1 MPAMALNL
9 TPDYIEAD
17 RKYRQARTPADKLA
31 ALEEM
36 LRTIPKHKASEKKQA
51 DLKRKIK
58 ELREA
63 GQQQATK
70 KVGGGADPYA
80 LPPQGA
86 GQALLL
92 GFPNCGKSSIVG
104 KLTHATVKITDFPY
118 GTALPTPGMAH
129 HEDVPIELVDL
140 PPITAEHVPPAL
152 VNAVRHT
159 HVALLLAD
167 LASPS
172 VLEDL
177 EAMLAVLA
185 EHEITFEPPDAEDE
199 TGHMHVGPHGLI
211 VCTKC
216 DLPGAMDTYA
226 VLQELGP
233 KYPEMIAVSTVTDEG
248 LADMLRR
255 IYDTLN
261 VIRIYAKQ
269 PGKPADKER
278 PFILPTDSTVDELA
292 RMVHKDIA
300 ENLKFARVW
309 GDSSHSGQQ
318 VHSTHV
324 LHDKD
329 IVELHA

>member
-1 MPAMALNL
+1 MALNL

-17 RKYRQARTPADKLA
+17 RKYRQATTHADKLA

-36 LRTIPKHKASEKKQA
+36 LRTIPKHKASERKQA
-51 DLKRKIK
+51 DLKTKLK

-63 GQQQATK
+63 GQQQAAK
-70 KVGGGADPYA
+70 KSAAVHDPYS

-92 GFPNCGKSSIVG
+92 GAPNCGKSSIVG
-104 KLTHATVKITDFPY
+104 KLSNAPVKITDFPY
-118 GTALPTPGMAH
+118 GTALPTPGMAR

-140 PPITAEHVPPAL
+140 PPVTPETLLPAL

-159 HVALLLAD
+159 HVVLLVAD
-167 LASPS
+167 LSSPS

-177 EAMLAVLA
+177 EALMAALAGHDVA
-185 EHEITFEPPDAEDE
+185 FDPPDEEDE
-199 TGHMHVGPHGLI
+199 TGCMQVGPHGLI

-216 DLPGAMDTYA
+216 DLPGAMDTFA
-226 VLQELGP
+226 VLKELGP
-233 KYPEMIAVSTVTDEG
+233 KYP
-248 LADMLRR
+248 DMLPVSAASGDGLIEMMRR
-255 IYDTLN
+255 IFGMLD
-261 VIRIYAKQ
+261 VIRLYAKE
-269 PGKPADKER
+269 PGKPADKEK
-278 PFILPTDSTVDELA
+278 PFILPTGSTVHELA
-292 RMVHKDIA
+292 RLIHKDVA

-318 VHSTHV
+318 VHSSHV

-329 IVELHA
+329 VVELHV

>member
-1 MPAMALNL
+1 MALNL
-9 TPDYIEAD
+9 TPEYFEAD
-17 RKYRQARTPADKLA
+17 RKFRQAHTPAEKLA

-58 ELREA
+58 EFREA

-70 KVGGGADPYA
+70 KTGGGLDPYS

-92 GFPNCGKSSIVG
+92 GSPNSGKSSIVG
-104 KLTHATVKITDFPY
+104 KLTNAPVKITDFPY

-140 PPITAEHVPPAL
+140 PPVTPENVLPAL
-152 VNAVRHT
+152 VNAIRHT
-159 HVALLLAD
+159 HVAQLVAD
-167 LASPS
+167 LGSPS

-177 EAMLAVLA
+177 EALLAGLA
-185 EHEITFEPPDAEDE
+185 THEITFEPPHEEDE
-199 TGHMHVGPHGLI
+199 GDYMRVGPQGLI

-216 DLPGAMDTYA
+216 DLPGAMDTFG
-226 VLQELGP
+226 VLKELGP
-233 KYPEMIAVSTVTDEG
+233 KYPDMLAVSAATGDS

-255 IYDTLN
+255 IFDMLN
-261 VIRIYAKQ
+261 VVRVYAKE
-269 PGKPADKER
+269 PGKPADKEK

-292 RMVHKDIA
+292 RLVHKDIA

-309 GDSSHSGQQ
+309 GISGHSGQQ

-329 IVELHA
+329 VVELHA